1 MFTVNM
7 ERVFVCVSD
16 SLDKEQSLAAHE
28 VVESFDISLR
38 LVAEMPA
45 EVSNTEP
52 NQAES
57 RNGNVAADN
66 SAPAA
71 ANDTSRL
78 EAGGEMEAEDSAV
91 PTVPDGGWGWM
102 VVFGSF
108 MIHVIADGIAY
119 SFGVFV
125 EDFVVHFQCSKSA
138 VGGLGSLMVLIAG
151 GSGNC

>member
-1 MFTVNM
+1 M
-7 ERVFVCVSD
+7 
-16 SLDKEQSLAAHE
+16 
-28 VVESFDISLR
+28 
-38 LVAEMPA
+38 AEMPA
-45 EVSNTEP
+45 QVSNTEP

-125 EDFVVHFQCSKSA
+125 EDFVVYFQCSKSA
-138 VGGLGSLMVLIAG
+138 VGGLGSLMVLVAG
-151 GSGNC
+151 ASGIVDLCVIITISVFFKKKLQLIHAVHGDGPKTAKIIKRHN